1 MIDTEWQEL
10 LPSVAKTPQEED
22 LCARTIE
29 LVKDM
34 KSSAALKSFIP
45 LALRYI
51 LQSAAVVDDV
61 NIPTESARLKSH
73 QFCSS
78 CETNRTEEPGKT
90 EEGRFRFQIAKLMI
104 YQMAARTKRWTPI
117 WRSALG
123 ICLHEC
129 KECYKGY
136 LRAKRHLS
144 KLFPATHE
152 AAQLTVFRDFVQAK
166 EQDIALEALQKC
178 DDQNPISTT
187 QTYVFLEI
195 IGTLAGKGKLGD
207 LYTEMKK
214 SRTTLPIDSL
224 DEMPSGLIAFAMDDD
239 ESVRTWAEQQTNVPV
254 MSTEMATEE
263 STVGLLMRIAMEKG
277 RFNALAYS
285 MQMAPSAFTGSALPN
300 TLLGHLSDSVT
311 QTTAILQCFER
322 LLQLKGSNLWEQ
334 EDQEYPLV
342 VLSTILDSP
351 HFNKCIADESSS
363 VDLFAW
369 MSPFIAS
376 LIPVKAGIDSNSTSG
391 VSLKT
396 FEDGLKRT
404 AHFLFERVQQG
415 HVPTSN
421 RIAASSQCVAVM
433 LQSIPTNTSEESK
446 DFSAQLQQRSI
457 IAILNEV
464 ASLHSSSI
472 AHFAFRS
479 KIPNSNDVIEI
490 EAEAYLLAQQ
500 LVEAI
505 FYLNCESIAGDIL
518 TISER
523 AIKHQRSYAK
533 QKQSHKKILAQAQSK
548 GGNEKEASAEYE
560 KAFEAI
566 FSKATTELQI
576 GGTVCMELWKEC
588 YLVCKPARDLDI
600 FIRPLAALAPFVDL
614 QVTTFTIQ
622 IKDDHRE
629 NKLYLQYREKL
640 KTIVS
645 TVNRRLRAMRNAL
658 PGFLLDSADE
668 SINRKTVS
676 GIDLPTLCYKSADSI
691 LSTVL
696 SAEEDIHKAAQ
707 NVIRSAFEDADTRV
721 DCFRSLFQCN
731 VALALK
737 GVNEFLESFV
747 DAASSL
753 VEANNAAKWMIR
765 SFSDIWDVL
774 CSPTDGLLRSGT
786 PYSLVDRPSEA
797 GRVRARL
804 PVIWTLMCK
813 SIAVIFK
820 RTPSWSRI
828 LPHSELIA
836 WFRDVTLFAA
846 EAVEGVSLIQNA
858 ATIGI
863 EDEEERARINTTIVE
878 DLALPL
884 EEAASWLRMNN
895 LEIVQETRDYFV
907 AGLKCFQGG
916 VSFPQAA
923 KERLLAFIDG
933 QSKVEKVEART
944 TLLSLAELEDLH
956 VLLVGREGSAVG
968 DLVSTKKKNVNL
980 LLSSD
985 SEKSETRATQDVPDS
1000 EPVLVS
1006 VKKAQRDDTPEK
1018 RLVNG
1023 SRPSTSS
1030 TGNLK
1035 QQRLPFQSIDSATA
1049 RKQPFSTP
1057 PVPAPPP
1064 PRFAAAAS
1072 GSANRYQGAS
1082 AKPVASAAKQN
1093 GSSASSTSSTAS
1105 RPSGKMA
1112 QLRQDFKANHTIYKP
1127 INVTSRYNRFTTR
1140 ELPEARA
1147 PEAKRSFNDSAFPP
1161 SILGTSTENKQK
1173 KSDTSS
1179 GESDSSDDDDGKLG
1193 LADLTDGKKASP
1205 AKMRSKIRSI
1215 EAPQRRAVILEDD
1228 AIQRARREREEADRK
1243 RRLRELP
1250 NFNPLHQTILS
1261 WPYDAEGNLPPSGFA
1276 SKGSATSKG
1285 GFQPT
1290 QLKPTYRN
1298 AEAYVE
1304 SFLPMLLLECWAQMQ
1319 AAREQVQK
1327 KAVEHTPILATVT
1340 GRSTIDAFDSL
1351 AITSHPARGAQQVF
1365 LQETDVIYIRERAN
1379 GGKQRTVMAKIDAFK
1394 MHPQG
1399 PRLTVRTCLTK
1410 DEQGMSSILVGGAQI
1425 EIGKL
1430 FSLTTLHREFI
1441 ALQSVRYYD
1450 MLQSILTA
1458 RSATKEFIR
1467 NEEIE
1472 AAQRNYSVN
1481 KPQAEAILS
1490 AISSPQGF
1498 QLIQGPPGTG
1508 KTKTIC
1514 SLVGH
1519 FLQTRKAP
1527 SVPIRAGQQTN
1538 GSAVSVKKKIF
1549 LCAPSNAAVDEVARR
1564 VHMGITTADGKTIKP
1579 NVVRVGREEAMNI
1592 AVKSISLESIVE
1604 KRLSASKDSSSQK
1617 DPNSMDPAQL
1627 QAELRAL
1634 KDRLDNKRGEIE
1646 NARLTGV
1653 SDKVIEQM
1661 ESEKMVMISKRLNLT
1676 SKLDE
1681 AKDAVQTVNRQ
1692 QDADRRRIQQDILMQ
1707 ADVVCSTLGGAGHP
1721 LLSSLPFDFDTVI
1734 IDEAAQ
1740 AVELDTLIPLRY
1752 GCRKCILVGDPN
1764 QLPPTVI
1771 SREAERLRYS
1781 QSLFVRLFNNPNN
1794 HSNLLS
1800 IQYRMHPYISQF
1812 PSEAFYDGKLEDGP
1826 EMAKLTVKP
1835 WHKDH
1840 WLRPLRFFDCKR
1852 SAEAM
1857 GRGGHS
1863 LVNRAEAEMACNLYS
1878 RLRREAQKSGSSSSS
1893 ALDGKVG
1900 VVTMY
1905 KDQVFELKRAFRRE
1919 YGDGIDEVVD
1929 FNTVDGFQGQEKDVI
1944 ILSCVR
1950 SNGIG
1955 FLNDFRRIN
1964 VAITRA
1970 KSNLFIIA
1978 HVPNLE
1984 RNDKAGFWKKF
1995 IEIARKNE
2003 DLIAATSEDLNKPF
2017 MVHSSP
2023 AKRDSKVQREG
2034 IGAGKITSIPASPSG
2049 KTKRAEPQ
2057 NEDDSME
2064 AGPKKKPRLETQS
2077 NTSHAQHTP
2086 GISGN
2091 SNATQP
2097 TRPSSQPVRPVNKIA
2112 LASTPRPLPR
2122 PPTGPKADR
2131 LAAPPKRPFPL
2142 PNKPKG
2148 SHPGPPPILPKRP
2161 KVSHPGPPP
2170 IPPSSRPAG
2179 NPIAMPGQ
2187 APVLMTPAQMA
2198 ASRNQRPPQG
2208 PRLDPS
2214 RRPNGP
2220 PAGPSNQPSTTM
2232 FLPKPNNRREKR
2244 F

>member
-1 MIDTEWQEL
+1 MAEKEWKDF
-10 LPSVAKTPQEED
+10 LPSVAKTPLEED
-22 LCARTIE
+22 LCTHITALIND
-29 LVKDM
+29 L
-34 KSSAALKSFIP
+34 KSQQSLRSFIP
-45 LALRYI
+45 QALRYT
-51 LQSAAVVDDV
+51 LQDTNLVDDA
-61 NIPTESARLKSH
+61 NLPAESARLKPH
-73 QFCSS
+73 QFCSA
-78 CETNRTEEPGKT
+78 CETDRIEEPGKT
-90 EEGRFRFQIAKLMI
+90 EERQFRFKVELLMI
-104 YQMAARTKRWTPI
+104 YTLAFRSKKWSPI
-117 WRSALG
+117 WKSALSV
-123 ICLHEC
+123 CLQEC
-129 KECYKGY
+129 KECFKGY
-136 LRAKRHLS
+136 LRAKKQLS
-144 KLFPATHE
+144 KLFPAVYNTSQITQFLSH
-152 AAQLTVFRDFVQAK
+152 VQTW
-166 EQDIALEALQKC
+166 EQEIALEALQKC
-178 DDQNPISTT
+178 DEQNPLSANQIYT
-187 QTYVFLEI
+187 FLEI
-195 IGTLAGKGKLGD
+195 IGIAASKGIMDD
-207 LYTEMKK
+207 LYSEMKK
-214 SRTTLPIDSL
+214 RIANIPIDSL
-224 DEMPSGLIAFAMDDD
+224 EEMPSGLIAYAMDED
-239 ESVRTWAEQQTNVPV
+239 ESTRTWAEKQTGVPI
-254 MSTEMATEE
+254 MSTEMTTEE
-263 STVGLLMRIAMEKG
+263 PTVGLLMRTAMEKG
-277 RFNALAYS
+277 RFNALS
-285 MQMAPSAFTGSALPN
+285 FSIQMAPSAFTGSALPN
-300 TLLGHLSDSVT
+300 TLLGHLSDSVS
-311 QTTAILQCFER
+311 QTVAILQCFER
-322 LLQLKGSNLWEQ
+322 LLQLKGSHLWEQ

-351 HFNKCIADESSS
+351 PFNKCIAAGSSS
-363 VDLFAW
+363 SDLFAW
-369 MSPFIAS
+369 LSPFIAS
-376 LIPVKAGIDSNSTSG
+376 LIPVKAALDSKLASG

-396 FEDGLKRT
+396 FEEGLKRT
-404 AHFLFERVQQG
+404 AHFLLERVQQG
-415 HVPTSN
+415 QVPTSN
-421 RIAASSQCVAVM
+421 RIAASTQCIAVM
-433 LQSIPTNTSEESK
+433 LQSIPEPPTHIAVMLQSTPAQTSEDTK
-446 DFSAQLQQRSI
+446 DVSVQAQQRSV
-457 IAILNEV
+457 IATLNEV

-472 AHFAFRS
+472 ANFAFRS
-479 KIPNSNDVIEI
+479 KVPNSNDIIEL
-490 EAEAYLLAQQ
+490 EAESYLLAQQ

-505 FYLNCESIAGDIL
+505 FHLNCYSMVGDIL
-518 TISER
+518 TFSHR
-523 AIKHQRSYAK
+523 AARQQRSY
-533 QKQSHKKILAQAQSK
+533 KKLLKEVQSK
-548 GGNEKEASAEYE
+548 SRSNGKETNADDE
-560 KAFEAI
+560 KAFDAI
-566 FSKATTELQI
+566 FSKATTELQLS
-576 GGTVCMELWKEC
+576 GTVCMELWKEC
-588 YLVCKPARDLDI
+588 YSLCKPARDLDI
-600 FIRPLAALAPFVDL
+600 FVRPLAALAPFVDL

-622 IKDDHRE
+622 IKGEHRE
-629 NKLYLQYREKL
+629 NKFYLQYREKL

-645 TVNRRLRAMRNAL
+645 TVNQRLRAMRSAL

-668 SINRKTVS
+668 SINRKTCS

-691 LSTVL
+691 LSTAL

-731 VALALK
+731 AVLALK
-737 GVNEFLESFV
+737 GVNDFLESFV
-747 DAASSL
+747 DAAASL
-753 VEANNAAKWMIR
+753 IEANSAAKWMIR

-786 PYSLVDRPSEA
+786 PFSLVDRPSEA

-804 PVIWTLMCK
+804 PFIWSLMCK

-836 WFRDVTLFAA
+836 WFRDVTLFAEETA
-846 EAVEGVSLIQNA
+846 EGVRLIQDA

-863 EDEEERARINTTIVE
+863 EDPKECERIRTTIVE
-878 DLALPL
+878 DLSLPL
-884 EEAASWLRMNN
+884 EEASSWLRMNN

-907 AGLKCFQGG
+907 TGLKCFQGG
-916 VSFPQAA
+916 VAFPEAA

-933 QSKVEKVEART
+933 QSKIEKEEART

-956 VLLVGREGSAVG
+956 VLLVGRESSVVG
-968 DLVSTKKKNVNL
+968 DAISAKSKNVNL

-985 SEKSETRATQDVPDS
+985 SEKTETKASKDASES

-1006 VKKAQRDDTPEK
+1006 IKRAQKDDTSHREVANAS
-1018 RLVNG
+1018 RLSN
-1023 SRPSTSS
+1023 SS
-1030 TGNLK
+1030 TTSLSNLK
-1035 QQRLPFQSIDSATA
+1035 QQKLPFQSIDSAIA
-1049 RKQPFSTP
+1049 RKQPFSAP
-1057 PVPAPPP
+1057 PIPAPPP
-1064 PRFAAAAS
+1064 PRFVAAAS
-1072 GSANRYQGAS
+1072 GSVNRYQGAS
-1082 AKPVASAAKQN
+1082 AKPAAVSVKQN
-1093 GSSASSTSSTAS
+1093 GSTSSTSSAAPS
-1105 RPSGKMA
+1105 RPNGKMA
-1112 QLRQDFKANHTIYKP
+1112 QLRQDFRANHTIYKP
-1127 INVTSRYNRFTTR
+1127 VNVSSRYNRFTTR

-1161 SILGTSTENKQK
+1161 SILGRSTENKEK
-1173 KSDTSS
+1173 KSDASS
-1179 GESDSSDDDDGKLG
+1179 GESDSSDEDDGKLG
-1193 LADLTDGKKASP
+1193 LADLTDGKKTSP

-1215 EAPQRRAVILEDD
+1215 EAPQRRTVILEDD
-1228 AIQRARREREEADRK
+1228 AIQRAKREREREREEADRK
-1243 RRLRELP
+1243 RKLRELP
-1250 NFNPLHQTILS
+1250 NFNLLHQTILS
-1261 WPYDAEGNLPPSGFA
+1261 WSYDAEGNLPPSGIA
-1276 SKGSATSKG
+1276 GKGSVTGKN

-1290 QLKPTYRN
+1290 QLKSVYRN
-1298 AEAYVE
+1298 AEEYVE

-1327 KAVEHTPILATVT
+1327 KAVEHTPILASVT
-1340 GRSTIDAFDSL
+1340 GRSTTDAFDSL
-1351 AITSHPARGAQQVF
+1351 AITSYPARGTAQQVF

-1379 GGKQRTVMAKIDAFK
+1379 GGKQRTVMAKVDAFK

-1399 PRLTVRTCLTK
+1399 PRLTVRSCLTK

-1430 FSLTTLHREFI
+1430 FSLTTLHREYI

-1450 MLQSILTA
+1450 MVSSILTA
-1458 RSATKEFIR
+1458 RSATKELIR

-1472 AAQRNYSVN
+1472 AAQRTYS
-1481 KPQAEAILS
+1481 
-1490 AISSPQGF
+1490 
-1498 QLIQGPPGTG
+1498 GPPGTG

-1538 GSAVSVKKKIF
+1538 GSAVPVKKKIL

-1564 VHMGITTADGKTIKP
+1564 VHMGITTADGKTIRP

-1592 AVKSISLESIVE
+1592 AVKGISLESIVE
-1604 KRLSASKDSSSQK
+1604 KRLSETKASSSQK

-1634 KDRLDNKRGEIE
+1634 KDQLDNKRGEIE
-1646 NARLTGV
+1646 NARLTKV
-1653 SDKVIEQM
+1653 SEKVIEQL
-1661 ESEKMVMISKRLNLT
+1661 ESEKMGMLSKRLNLT

-1681 AKDAVQTVNRQ
+1681 AKDAIQTVNRQ

-1781 QSLFVRLFNNPNN
+1781 QSLFVRLFNNPRN

-1835 WHKDH
+1835 WHQDH

-1852 SAEAM
+1852 SVEAM

-1863 LVNRAEAEMACNLYS
+1863 LVNKAEAEMACSLYS
-1878 RLRREAQKSGSSSSS
+1878 RLRREAQKSGNSSAS
-1893 ALDGKVG
+1893 ALDSKVG

-1905 KDQVFELKRAFRRE
+1905 KDQVFELKRAFRRA

-1978 HVPNLE
+1978 NVPNLE

-2003 DLIAATSEDLNKPF
+2003 DLIGATSEDLNKPF

-2023 AKRDSKVQREG
+2023 AKRDSRARMEE
-2034 IGAGKITSIPASPSG
+2034 IETANITNTPFSPLG
-2049 KTKRAEPQ
+2049 KTKRTESQ
-2057 NEDDSME
+2057 KEEDSTE
-2064 AGPKKKPRLETQS
+2064 SEPKKKPRLDEQSASQAEKS
-2077 NTSHAQHTP
+2077 NTL
-2086 GISGN
+2086 
-2091 SNATQP
+2091 QP
-2097 TRPSSQPVRPVNKIA
+2097 IRPPSQPVRPVNKIS
-2112 LASTPRPLPR
+2112 LASTPKPQPR

-2131 LAAPPKRPFPL
+2131 FTALPKKPLPLPKKAKISHPAPPT
-2142 PNKPKG
+2142 
-2148 SHPGPPPILPKRP
+2148 IAT
-2161 KVSHPGPPP
+2161 
-2170 IPPSSRPAG
+2170 SSRPAG

-2187 APVLMTPAQMA
+2187 APPIMTPAQMA
-2198 ASRNQRPPQG
+2198 ASRNQRPPPPQG
-2208 PRLDPS
+2208 PRFDPP

-2220 PAGPSNQPSTTM
+2220 QPGPSGQASTTM
-2232 FLPKPNNRREKR
+2232 FLPKPNNRRNKR

>member
-1 MIDTEWQEL
+1 MTDIDWQEL
-10 LPSVAKTPQEED
+10 LPSVAKTPLEED
-22 LCARTIE
+22 LCTHTLA
-29 LVKDM
+29 LVKDF
-34 KSSAALKSFIP
+34 KSHQSLRSFVP
-45 LALRYI
+45 LALRYT
-51 LQSAAVVDDV
+51 LQDANLVDDFS
-61 NIPTESARLKSH
+61 IPAENARLKPH
-73 QFCSS
+73 QFCSA

-90 EEGRFRFQIAKLMI
+90 EERQLRFKIAKLMI
-104 YQMAARTKRWTPI
+104 YSMAYRSKRWTPI
-117 WRSALG
+117 WKTALAT
-123 ICLHEC
+123 CLYEC
-129 KECYKGY
+129 TECYKGY
-136 LRAKRHLS
+136 LRAKRQIS
-144 KLFPATHE
+144 KLFPASYE
-152 AAQLTVFRDFVQAK
+152 ASQITMFLDHVQAW
-166 EQDIALEALQKC
+166 EQEIALETLQKC
-178 DDQNPISTT
+178 DEQNPLSATQAYVLLATIGALASKGTT
-187 QTYVFLEI
+187 EN
-195 IGTLAGKGKLGD
+195 

-214 SRTTLPIDSL
+214 RITTLPIDSL
-224 DEMPSGLIAFAMDDD
+224 GEMPSGLIAFAMDDD
-239 ESVRTWAEQQTNVPV
+239 DNVRIWAEKQTNVPV
-254 MSTEMATEE
+254 MSIEMATEE
-263 STVGLLMRIAMEKG
+263 PTVGLLMRTAMEKG
-277 RFNALAYS
+277 HFNALAYS

-322 LLQLKGSNLWEQ
+322 LLQLKGSHLWEQ

-342 VLSTILDSP
+342 VLSTILDSS
-351 HFNKCIADESSS
+351 HFNKCIADGSSS
-363 VDLFAW
+363 MDLFAW
-369 MSPFIAS
+369 IAPFIAS
-376 LIPVKAGIDSNSTSG
+376 LIPEKARTDTNIASG

-415 HVPTSN
+415 HVPTSS
-421 RIAASSQCVAVM
+421 RIAASSQCVAVI
-433 LQSIPTNTSEESK
+433 LQSIPTNAAEELK

-457 IAILNEV
+457 IATLNEV

-479 KIPNSNDVIEI
+479 KIPNSNDIIEI
-490 EAEAYLLAQQ
+490 DAESYLLAQQ

-505 FYLNCESIAGDIL
+505 FHLNCESIAGDIL

-533 QKQSHKKILAQAQSK
+533 QKQTYKKTLSQTQSK
-548 GGNEKEASAEYE
+548 GGNEEEANAESE

-566 FSKATTELQI
+566 FAKATTELQI

-622 IKDDHRE
+622 IKDEHRE
-629 NKLYLQYREKL
+629 NKLYMQYREKL

-668 SINRKTVS
+668 SINRKTFS

-774 CSPTDGLLRSGT
+774 CSPIDGLLRSGT
-786 PYSLVDRPSEA
+786 PYSLMDRPSEA

-804 PVIWTLMCK
+804 PIIWSLMCK

-846 EAVEGVSLIQNA
+846 EAVDGVSLIQNA

-863 EDEEERARINTTIVE
+863 EDEEERTRINTTIVE

-916 VSFPQAA
+916 VAFPTAA
-923 KERLLAFIDG
+923 KERLLAFIDA

-956 VLLVGREGSAVG
+956 VLLVGREGSVAS
-968 DLVSTKKKNVNL
+968 DILSTNRKNVNG

-985 SEKSETRATQDVPDS
+985 SEKSDTRAPQDITES

-1006 VKKAQRDDTPEK
+1006 VKKAPKDDSLDK

-1023 SRPSTSS
+1023 SRLSTSS

-1035 QQRLPFQSIDSATA
+1035 QQKLSFQSIDSITA
-1049 RKQPFSTP
+1049 RKQPFSAP

-1082 AKPVASAAKQN
+1082 AKPVAGAAKQS
-1093 GSSASSTSSTAS
+1093 GSTSTTTAS

-1127 INVTSRYNRFTTR
+1127 VNVTTSRYNRFNTR

-1161 SILGTSTENKQK
+1161 SVLGTSTENKQK

-1179 GESDSSDDDDGKLG
+1179 GESDSSDEDDGRPG
-1193 LADLTDGKKASP
+1193 LADLTDGKKTSP
-1205 AKMRSKIRSI
+1205 TKMRSKIRPI

-1250 NFNPLHQTILS
+1250 NFNPLHQTILN
-1261 WPYDAEGNLPPSGFA
+1261 WPYDAEGNLPPSGFVE
-1276 SKGSATSKG
+1276 KGFATAKK

-1290 QLKPTYRN
+1290 QLKSTYRN

-1340 GRSTIDAFDSL
+1340 GRSTTDAFDSL
-1351 AITSHPARGAQQVF
+1351 AITSYPARGSQQVF
-1365 LQETDVIYIRERAN
+1365 FQDTDVIYIRERAN
-1379 GGKQRTVMAKIDAFK
+1379 GGKQRTVMAKVDAFK

-1399 PRLTVRTCLTK
+1399 PRLTVRSCLTR
-1410 DEQGMSSILVGGAQI
+1410 DEQGMSSLLVGGAQI

-1450 MLQSILTA
+1450 MLQTILTA
-1458 RSATKEFIR
+1458 RSATKELIR

-1481 KPQAEAILS
+1481 RPQAEAILS
-1490 AISSPQGF
+1490 AIKSPQGF

-1527 SVPIRAGQQTN
+1527 SVPIRAGQHTN
-1538 GSAVSVKKKIF
+1538 GPAVSVKKKIF

-1564 VHMGITTADGKTIKP
+1564 VHLGITTADGKTIKP

-1604 KRLSASKDSSSQK
+1604 ARLSASKASSSQK

-1634 KDRLDNKRGEIE
+1634 KDQLDNKRGEIE

-1653 SDKVIEQM
+1653 SEKVIEQL
-1661 ESEKMVMISKRLNLT
+1661 ESEKMGMISKRFNLT

-1826 EMAKLTVKP
+1826 EMATLTVKP

-1840 WLRPLRFFDCKR
+1840 WLRPLRFFDCRR
-1852 SAEAM
+1852 SVEAM

-1863 LVNRAEAEMACNLYS
+1863 LVNRAEADMACNLYS
-1878 RLRREAQKSGSSSSS
+1878 RLRREAQKSGNSSSS

-1905 KDQVFELKRAFRRE
+1905 KDQVFELKRTFRRE

-1978 HVPNLE
+1978 NVPNLE

-2003 DLIAATSEDLNKPF
+2003 DLISATSEDLNKPF
-2017 MVHSSP
+2017 MIHSSP
-2023 AKRDSKVQREG
+2023 AKRDSKVQRD
-2034 IGAGKITSIPASPSG
+2034 IGAGKITNSPSSPLG
-2049 KTKRAEPQ
+2049 KTKRAKESQ
-2057 NEDDSME
+2057 NENDSIE
-2064 AGPKKKPRLETQS
+2064 AEPNKKPRLETKP
-2077 NTSHAQHTP
+2077 NTSQTQRTP
-2086 GISGN
+2086 ESSGISN
-2091 SNATQP
+2091 VAQP
-2097 TRPSSQPVRPVNKIA
+2097 NRPPSQPVRPVNKIA
-2112 LASTPRPLPR
+2112 LASTPKPLPR
-2122 PPTGPKADR
+2122 PPTGPKADGFV
-2131 LAAPPKRPFPL
+2131 APPKRPL
-2142 PNKPKG
+2142 PPPKKPKL
-2148 SHPGPPPILPKRP
+2148 SH
-2161 KVSHPGPPP
+2161 SGPPP

-2187 APVLMTPAQMA
+2187 APALMTPAQMA

-2208 PRLDPS
+2208 ARLDPS
-2214 RRPNGP
+2214 RRPNGR
-2220 PAGPSNQPSTTM
+2220 PAGPSNQASTTM